1 MPVWRL
7 IAHTPMM
14 DHASSRTPLLLTGA
28 TGLVGNA
35 LVARIHAEQP
45 DRPIRILTRRPS
57 GAMTIGGTAVSSFA
71 WSPLQGE
78 LDHRA
83 LEGVEQV
90 VHLAG
95 EPVAQRWTPAARQR
109 ILGSRI
115 DGLNLLAEAAR
126 SMDVAPR
133 IISASAIGWYPSGEE
148 WCTEG
153 DAAGSGFLAEVV
165 SQWEAAATR
174 FGALGG
180 GHVALRIGLV
190 LSAQGGMLERLMPLY
205 RWGLGAPLTS
215 GRQWQSWVHID
226 DLTNMFMRAIVDD
239 SWSGAYNAV
248 SPHPVRQS
256 AFSLSL
262 AQAMGRP
269 HFLPPV
275 PGWVLQLRFGAATAA
290 LTASHRVRP
299 ERILEAGF
307 TFRYPELAAA
317 LAAEV

>member
-1 MPVWRL
+1 MPARRL

-14 DHASSRTPLLLTGA
+14 ELASSKTPLLVTGA
-28 TGLVGNA
+28 TGLVGSA
-35 LVARIHAEQP
+35 LIARIHAEQP
-45 DRPIRILTRRPS
+45 DRPIRILTRGSS
-57 GAMTIGGTAVSSFA
+57 GAMTIGGTAVSAFT

-83 LEGVEQV
+83 LEDVKQV
-90 VHLAG
+90 IHLAG
-95 EPVAQRWTPAARQR
+95 EPVAQRWTPPARQR

-115 DGLNLLAEAAR
+115 DGLNLLSASCR
-126 SMDVAPR
+126 SMGMAPR

-153 DAAGSGFLAEVV
+153 DPAGSGFLAEVV
-165 SQWEAAATR
+165 EQWEAAAAR
-174 FGALGG
+174 LGALGG

-215 GRQWQSWVHID
+215 GRQWQSWVHLD
-226 DLTNMFMRAIVDD
+226 DLTGMFMRALEEN

-248 SPHPVRQS
+248 SPHPVRQR
-256 AFSLSL
+256 AFSLAL

-275 PGWVLQLRFGAATAA
+275 PGWALRLRFGAATAA

-299 ERILEAGF
+299 ARIMEAGF
-307 TFRYPELAAA
+307 TYRYPELAAA
-317 LAAEV
+317 LAVEV